1 MWLPTKT
8 VVIIIELAQVFALI
22 SGYDF
27 NDYATLRKQVT
38 VVGWSI
44 AEKLGREMNMSLF
57 LPPKPFRLGLLF
69 QLNITPV
76 FSSPL
81 APLEKRGNRRQA
93 DLKAPPPCKGWEQ
106 DVDSDSPPIKGGWG
120 KSKLLAPKLLVHYTL
135 GTLGSLSLWLLP
147 MPKTLAQI
155 IPDTTLPSNSIVTTD
170 GNTTAIAGGTTRG
183 NYLFHSFDQF
193 SLSTGNTAFFN
204 NALTVDN
211 IISRVTGGSISN
223 IDGIISANGTA
234 NLFLLNPNGIVFGPN
249 ASLNIGGS
257 FLGTTA
263 NRITFADGSEFSAT
277 DPNAPPLLTVNVP
290 IGLQFDASAGSIQ
303 VQGAGNNVVP
313 DFSTRLPNR
322 ENRPPGLQV
331 NPGQT
336 LALLGGEVTLTG
348 ANLTAEAGRVEL
360 WSVSN
365 GELSVNIDG
374 SQISVNSQPTTEF
387 TDINLT
393 QAASIDTSGN
403 RSGEIQLQGRQ
414 IRFADGSL
422 ILAFTQGNEAGGNI
436 DIRATESVEL
446 TGTSSTNPPITS
458 ALFSEVIPG
467 APGAIG
473 TGGDLTIETGRLL
486 VTDGAQIALGTFGFG
501 DAGDLVIKANSVDVI
516 GGSSDTGPSGLISS
530 SASEG
535 NGGNLTIET
544 SRLSVADGAQVFTG
558 TSGAGNSG
566 SLTVKADN
574 SVEAIGAS
582 PFGPSGL
589 STQVDRLP
597 AATGS
602 GGNLTIETNRL
613 LVAEG
618 GQVSAATA
626 SLGNAGNMT
635 IRANQVEV
643 IGESVLSPSGL
654 FSSSEG
660 STEKSGTGGDVLI
673 QTNSLLVADG
683 GQIVASTGGPGN
695 AGSLTIEAEQVE
707 LVGRGSQGSSGLF
720 ASAIIRQNQQID
732 PSALPSDFD
741 SSSLDPSALPSDLT
755 NLDPTS
761 SASADPIDGGDGGSI
776 TLTTDRL
783 IVRDAAT
790 ISVSNFPS
798 NENST
803 TALPG
808 TGAAGNIVIDA
819 SSLVF
824 LNNEGR
830 LTADTQQGNNANIT
844 LTSPDIV
851 LRQGSQIT
859 TNSTKDA
866 DGGNITLTMDNL
878 VGLENSDITANAE
891 VLNGGRV
898 IINAD
903 ALFGIQFREQLTP
916 ESDITAT
923 GGTQGV
929 AGTVEIN
936 TPEVDP
942 AAGLIELQG
951 SPIDVTALLG
961 DDLCSPKVL
970 ANSSFVIIGRGGIP
984 PTPTEPLSY
993 EPIALEWARPDTSF
1007 SAQVGN
1013 FSYARM
1019 SLPVNSSM
1027 VAHQKSQI
1035 IEAQGWIQQA
1045 DGTILLTAQAP
1056 TVTPDGS
1063 AWTHPG
1069 CR

>member
-1 MWLPTKT
+1 
-8 VVIIIELAQVFALI
+8 
-22 SGYDF
+22 
-27 NDYATLRKQVT
+27 
-38 VVGWSI
+38 
-44 AEKLGREMNMSLF
+44 
-57 LPPKPFRLGLLF
+57 
-69 QLNITPV
+69 
-76 FSSPL
+76 
-81 APLEKRGNRRQA
+81 
-93 DLKAPPPCKGWEQ
+93 
-106 DVDSDSPPIKGGWG
+106 
-120 KSKLLAPKLLVHYTL
+120 
-135 GTLGSLSLWLLP
+135 
-147 MPKTLAQI
+147 MPKTPAQI
-155 IPDTTLPSNSIVTTD
+155 IPDTTLPTNSIVTPD
-170 GNTTAIAGGTTRG
+170 GSTTVITGGTTTG

-204 NALTVDN
+204 HALTIDN
-211 IISRVTGGSISN
+211 IITRVTGGSISN

-263 NRITFADGSEFSAT
+263 NRITFGDGSEFSAT

-290 IGLQFDASAGSIQ
+290 IGLQFDSSAGSIQ
-303 VQGAGNNVVP
+303 VQGPGNNVVP
-313 DFSTRLPNR
+313 DFSTGLPNR
-322 ENRPPGLQV
+322 DNRPPGLQV

-336 LALLGGEVTLTG
+336 LALLGGEVALTG
-348 ANLTAEAGRVEL
+348 GNVTAEAGRVEL

-403 RSGEIQLQGRQ
+403 RSGEIQMQGRQ

-422 ILAFTQGNEAGGNI
+422 ILAFTQGNEAGGNVN
-436 DIRATESVEL
+436 IRATESLEL
-446 TGTSSTNPPITS
+446 TGTSAITPITS
-458 ALFSEVIPG
+458 ALFSEVTPG
-467 APGAIG
+467 ATG
-473 TGGDLTIETGRLL
+473 TGGDLTIETDRLL
-486 VTDGAQIALGTFGFG
+486 VNDGAQIALGTFGFG
-501 DAGDLVIKANSVDVI
+501 DAGDVVIKANSVEVI
-516 GGSSDTGPSGLISS
+516 GISPDTGPSGLISS

-544 SRLSVADGAQVFTG
+544 SSLSVADGAQVFTG
-558 TSGAGNSG
+558 TSGSGNSG
-566 SLTVKADN
+566 SLTVNAAD
-574 SVEAIGAS
+574 SVEVIGAS

-613 LVAEG
+613 LVTEG

-626 SLGNAGNMT
+626 SLGDAGNMT
-635 IRANQVEV
+635 VRANQVEV
-643 IGESVLSPSGL
+643 IGESVLSPSGF

-683 GQIVASTGGPGN
+683 GQIVASTGGPGD
-695 AGSLTIEAEQVE
+695 AGSLTVEAEQVE

-741 SSSLDPSALPSDLT
+741 PSTLDPSSLPPGFDPSSIDPNALPSDFDPSSMDPNALPPGFDPSSIDPNALPPGFDPSSIDANAVPSDIAVDSTALSST
-755 NLDPTS
+755 NDT
-761 SASADPIDGGDGGSI
+761 DGNNGGSI
-776 TLTTDRL
+776 TINTDRL
-783 IVRDAAT
+783 IVRDGAT

-803 TALPG
+803 TADPG

-824 LNNEGR
+824 LNNEGL

-844 LTSPDIV
+844 VTSPDIV
-851 LRQGSQIT
+851 LRRGSKIT
-859 TNSTKDA
+859 TNSTELA

-891 VLNGGRV
+891 VLNGGQV
-898 IINAD
+898 IINAE

-916 ESDITAT
+916 DSDITAT
-923 GGTQGV
+923 GGSQGV

-961 DDLCSPKVL
+961 DDLCSPEVL
-970 ANSSFVIIGRGGIP
+970 ANSSFIITGRGGIP

-993 EPIALEWARPDTSF
+993 EPVALEWARPDTSF
-1007 SAQVGN
+1007 SAGSAN
-1013 FSYARM
+1013 FSYGRM
-1019 SLPVNSSM
+1019 SLPVNSSIM
-1027 VAHQKSQI
+1027 TRQKSQI
-1035 IEAQGWIQQA
+1035 IEAQGWIVTA
-1045 DGTILLTAQAP
+1045 DGTIILTAEST
-1056 TVTPDGS
+1056 TVTPDG
-1063 AWTHPG
+1063 WGFTHPG